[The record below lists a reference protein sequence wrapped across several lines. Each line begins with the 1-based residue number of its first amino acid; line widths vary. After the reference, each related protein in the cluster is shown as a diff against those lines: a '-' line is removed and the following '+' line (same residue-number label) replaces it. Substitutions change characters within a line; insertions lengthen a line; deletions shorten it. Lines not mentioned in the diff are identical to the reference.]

1 MNDTSSAPHDLAIV
15 IVNYNTSPLLRDC
28 LHSVFASTGGLRL
41 GVCVV
46 DNASPD
52 DSVAMTRAEFPQV
65 HVIANPQNVGY
76 PRANNQGLRYF
87 GFEDL
92 TASKEEGAVDKNFT
106 AEDAEIAEGNIFSAS
121 SASSALSAVNLRVDS
136 GQQWPPAPEDD
147 QINRDRLPRFA
158 LLLNPDTVLPPGAL
172 AEMLAFMAAH
182 PRAGAAGPKLVRLDG
197 SLDKACRRS
206 FPTPATSLYHLLKL
220 DRFFPH
226 SPRFARY
233 DLSYLDPDIVTR
245 VDGIVG
251 AFMLVRAEAI
261 IGAGLLD
268 ETFFMYGEDLDWA
281 KRITDAGWEVWYNP
295 QVTVLHIKE
304 AASRHSYR
312 ARVEF
317 FRAMILFY
325 EKHYKA
331 TTPFYLDWAIR
342 GGVWLFGGLDL
353 LGRRLRGQ
361 YRSAAQPVASE
372 GRNPTA

>member
-1 MNDTSSAPHDLAIV
+1 MNDTSSAPLDLAIV
-15 IVNYNTSPLLRDC
+15 IVNYNTSALLRDC

-52 DSVAMTRAEFPQV
+52 DSVAMVRAEFPQV
-65 HVIANPQNVGY
+65 HVIANQQNVGY

-87 GFEDL
+87 GFVDL
-92 TASKEEGAVDKNFT
+92 PDAAAREAGA
-106 AEDAEIAEGNIFSAS
+106 GR
-121 SASSALSAVNLRVDS
+121 ALL
-136 GQQWPPAPEDD
+136 PTE
-147 QINRDRLPRFA
+147 NRAAGTGLPRFA
-158 LLLNPDTVLPPGAL
+158 LLLNPDTVLPPDAL

-233 DLSYLDPDIVTR
+233 DLSYLDPDLVTR

-261 IGAGLLD
+261 VGAGLLD

-317 FRAMILFY
+317 FRAMTLFY

-361 YRSAAQPVASE
+361 YRAAAQPAAASE
-372 GRNPTA
+372 GRSPTA

>member
-1 MNDTSSAPHDLAIV
+1 MNETSSASLDLAIV
-15 IVNYNTSPLLRDC
+15 IVNYSTSALLRDC

-52 DSVAMTRAEFPQV
+52 DSVAMVRAEFPQV
-65 HVIANPQNVGY
+65 YVIANPQNVGY
-76 PRANNQGLRYF
+76 PRANNQGLRSF
-87 GFEDL
+87 GFLDL
-92 TASKEEGAVDKNFT
+92 PHA
-106 AEDAEIAEGNIFSAS
+106 AEVKRGPGVFAPDEN
-121 SASSALSAVNLRVDS
+121 RVS
-136 GQQWPPAPEDD
+136 GTD
-147 QINRDRLPRFA
+147 LPRFA
-158 LLLNPDTVLPPGAL
+158 LLLNPDTVLPPDAL
-172 AEMLAFMAAH
+172 AEMLAFMATH
-182 PRAGAAGPKLVRLDG
+182 SRAGAAGPKLVRLDG

-206 FPTPATSLYHLLKL
+206 FPTPTTSLYHLLKL
-220 DRFFPH
+220 DRLFPH

-233 DLSYLDPDIVTR
+233 DLSYLDPDLATR

-261 IGAGLLD
+261 AGAGLLD

-317 FRAMILFY
+317 FRAMTLFY

-353 LGRRLRGQ
+353 FGRQLRGQ
-361 YRSAAQPVASE
+361 YRAAGLPATAASKTGPDAASE
-372 GRNPTA
+372 GRDPTA

>member
-1 MNDTSSAPHDLAIV
+1 LLMNDTSSAPQDLAIV
-15 IVNYNTSPLLRDC
+15 IVNYNTSALLRDC

-52 DSVAMTRAEFPQV
+52 DSVAMVRAEFPQV

-76 PRANNQGLRYF
+76 PRANNQGLGYF
-87 GFEDL
+87 GFGDS
-92 TASKEEGAVDKNFT
+92 TASKEEGAADENSI
-106 AEDAEIAEGNIFSAS
+106 AEDAEIAGGIIPFAP
-121 SASSALSAVNLRVDS
+121 SALSAVILSPQS
-136 GQQWPPAPEDD
+136 GQQTPSAPEVD
-147 QINRDRLPRFA
+147 QIGRERLPRFA
-158 LLLNPDTVLPPGAL
+158 LLLNPDTVLPPTAL
-172 AEMLAFMAAH
+172 AVMLAFMVGH
-182 PRAGAAGPKLVRLDG
+182 PLAGAAGPKLVRLDG

-220 DRFFPH
+220 DRLFPH

-233 DLSYLDPDIVTR
+233 DLSYLDPDLVTR

-261 IGAGLLD
+261 VGAGLLD

-317 FRAMILFY
+317 FRAMTLFY

-361 YRSAAQPVASE
+361 YRAAARPVAASE
-372 GRNPTA
+372 GRSPTA

>member
-1 MNDTSSAPHDLAIV
+1 MIL
-15 IVNYNTSPLLRDC
+15 
-28 LHSVFASTGGLRL
+28 
-41 GVCVV
+41 
-46 DNASPD
+46 
-52 DSVAMTRAEFPQV
+52 
-65 HVIANPQNVGY
+65 NP
-76 PRANNQGLRYF
+76 
-87 GFEDL
+87 E
-92 TASKEEGAVDKNFT
+92 
-106 AEDAEIAEGNIFSAS
+106 
-121 SASSALSAVNLRVDS
+121 S
-136 GQQWPPAPEDD
+136 GQQTSSPAPTVDPLGWE
-147 QINRDRLPRFA
+147 RLPRFA
-158 LLLNPDTVLPPGAL
+158 LLLNPDTVLPPDAL
-172 AEMLAFMAAH
+172 TDMLAFMAAH

-206 FPTPATSLYHLLKL
+206 FPTPVTSLYHLLKL
-220 DRFFPH
+220 DRLFPH

-233 DLSYLDPDIVTR
+233 DLSYLDPNFVTR

-295 QVTVLHIKE
+295 QVTVLHVKE

-317 FRAMILFY
+317 FRAMTLFY

-342 GGVWLFGGLDL
+342 GGVWFFGGLDL
-353 LGRRLRGQ
+353 LQRRLRGQ
-361 YRSAAQPVASE
+361 YRAASQRTVAAPGTDAGVAS
-372 GRNPTA
+372 GDKRSPMA

>member
-1 MNDTSSAPHDLAIV
+1 MNDTSSAPLDLAIV
-15 IVNYNTSPLLRDC
+15 IVNYNTSALLRDC
-28 LHSVFASTGGLRL
+28 LHSVLASTGSVRL

-52 DSVAMTRAEFPQV
+52 DSVATTRTEFPQV

-76 PRANNQGLRYF
+76 PRANNQGLCNF
-87 GFEDL
+87 GFGDS
-92 TASKEEGAVDKNFT
+92 TASKEERAADENST
-106 AEDAEIAEGNIFSAS
+106 AEDAEIAEGIVSFAP
-121 SASSALSAVNLRVDS
+121 SALSAVILSPES
-136 GQQWPPAPEDD
+136 GHQTPSAPEVD
-147 QINRDRLPRFA
+147 QIGRERLPRFA
-158 LLLNPDTVLPPGAL
+158 LLLNPDTVLPPTAL
-172 AEMLAFMAAH
+172 VEMLAFMATH
-182 PRAGAAGPKLVRLDG
+182 PLAGAAGPKLVRLDG

-220 DRFFPH
+220 DRLFPH

-233 DLSYLDPDIVTR
+233 DLSYLDPDQVTR

-261 IGAGLLD
+261 FGAGLLD

-317 FRAMILFY
+317 FRAMTLFY

-361 YRSAAQPVASE
+361 YRAAAQPVAASE
-372 GRNPTA
+372 GRSPTA